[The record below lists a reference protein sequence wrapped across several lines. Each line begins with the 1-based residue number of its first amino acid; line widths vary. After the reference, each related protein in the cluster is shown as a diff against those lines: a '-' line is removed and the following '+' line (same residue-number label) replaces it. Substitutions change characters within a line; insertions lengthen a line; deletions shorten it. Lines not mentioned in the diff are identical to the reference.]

1 MAGRV
6 KMFRRVTIRRGVA
19 AAHMSAGQAEPQ
31 VHPWRTHLQTL
42 LATNRARGDFRIN
55 LIEVS
60 AGVAVHSFPINS
72 FRLESGNDRPEI
84 GASPKITG

>member
-1 MAGRV
+1 MAGGV
-6 KMFRRVTIRRGVA
+6 KMFRRVPVRRGIA
-19 AAHMSAGQAEPQ
+19 AAHMSAGQAESQ
-31 VHPWRTHLQTL
+31 VDPARTHLQTF
-42 LATNRARGDFRIN
+42 LATIRARGDFRIN

-60 AGVAVHSFPINS
+60 AGVAVHRFPINS